1 MCAVVIQ
8 ATSDRIMDVL
18 EEAQGDIN
26 VVLMELRSQSLSTMG
41 KQRRAS
47 SRSMEDFLT
56 TINTNITDASAA
68 VNEGL
73 TASDGTSFPPST
85 PPSKSP
91 RSSWSFTSQ
100 VSQSVNRLSL
110 GAIGSSGSS
119 AATTSTT
126 ATTSAATEAVLLP
139 GFGGSDSPKP
149 AAAAAL
155 VPDVND
161 PFAGNDIRGFE
172 EKPPSPPAVQSDD
185 PFACLM

>member
-1 MCAVVIQ
+1 
-8 ATSDRIMDVL
+8 MDVL
-18 EEAQGDIN
+18 EEAEGDIN
-26 VVLMELRSQSLSTMG
+26 VVLMELRSQSVPATIG

-68 VNEGL
+68 VKEGL
-73 TASDGTSFPPST
+73 TSSDGTSSPLST

-91 RSSWSFTSQ
+91 RSSWSFGAQ

-110 GAIGSSGSS
+110 GAIGSPSS
-119 AATTSTT
+119 STATADTVLVSSVGDSSELKLAPVATTDT
-126 ATTSAATEAVLLP
+126 
-139 GFGGSDSPKP
+139 
-149 AAAAAL
+149 L

-161 PFAGNDIRGFE
+161 PFAGNDICGFE
-172 EKPPSPPAVQSDD
+172 EKPPPVQSDD

>member
-1 MCAVVIQ
+1 
-8 ATSDRIMDVL
+8 MDVL

-26 VVLMELRSQSLSTMG
+26 VVLMELRSQSLSTVG

-110 GAIGSSGSS
+110 GAIGSSSS
-119 AATTSTT
+119 STATTTTT
-126 ATTSAATEAVLLP
+126 ATTTATENMLLP
-139 GFGGSDSPKP
+139 GLGGTESPKP
-149 AAAAAL
+149 APVATGTL

-172 EKPPSPPAVQSDD
+172 DKPPSPPAVQSDD

>member
-1 MCAVVIQ
+1 
-8 ATSDRIMDVL
+8 MDVL
-18 EEAQGDIN
+18 EDAQGDIN
-26 VVLMELRSQSLSTMG
+26 VILMELRSQSLSTTG

-73 TASDGTSFPPST
+73 TASDGSSFPPST
-85 PPSKSP
+85 PPDKSP

-119 AATTSTT
+119 SATTSTT
-126 ATTSAATEAVLLP
+126 TATATTTEALLP
-139 GFGGSDSPKP
+139 GFGGSNTPKP
-149 AAAAAL
+149 APVATGNL
-155 VPDVND
+155 VPDLND

-172 EKPPSPPAVQSDD
+172 EKPPSPPPVQSDD